1 MATFL
6 ITLVVLGG
14 LSTCCASAIPRR
26 WWVCLLPSWAIAVG
40 LFVVHPWIA
49 AVNINDLLD
58 SVLAPGAM
66 AQIMLLLVVES
77 MLLAW
82 ACYASVTRVAGEKT
96 AAAWPGGQR
105 FVWLRRGVLSL
116 GRFVVYLPSPA
127 LILGLLYAQSWIF
140 HHFSN
145 ATFARLALMHAAGVF
160 VLLVAAS
167 VACRLVL
174 PGRSVRLEFRFLLAM
189 LQLGL
194 AVFLPVWINGARAVS
209 PPQPSE
215 VLPAITVWVCLAALA
230 GAGFAMSRKGKR
242 L

>member
-26 WWVCLLPSWAIAVG
+26 WWVCLLPSSAIAVG

-58 SVLAPGAM
+58 SVLAPGSM
-66 AQIMLLLVVES
+66 TQIMLLLVVES

-82 ACYASVTRVAGEKT
+82 ACYASVTAVPEDKPVS
-96 AAAWPGGQR
+96 AWPGGER
-105 FVWLRRGVLSL
+105 FVWLRRSVLSL

-140 HHFSN
+140 HNFSIM
-145 ATFARLALMHAAGVF
+145 TFARLALLQAAGVF
-160 VLLVAAS
+160 VLLVAAAL
-167 VACRLVL
+167 VCRLAL

-194 AVFLPVWINGARAVS
+194 AVFLPVWVNGARAVS
-209 PPQPSE
+209 PPQTFE

-230 GAGFAMSRKGKR
+230 GAGFALSRKGKR